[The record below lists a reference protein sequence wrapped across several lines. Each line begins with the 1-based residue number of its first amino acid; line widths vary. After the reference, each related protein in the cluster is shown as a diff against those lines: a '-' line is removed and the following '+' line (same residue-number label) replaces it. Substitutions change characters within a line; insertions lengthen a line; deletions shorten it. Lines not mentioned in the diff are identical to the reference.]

1 MFTESSIGTVQSYQE
16 LGIPVYT
23 ELASASTDQALDN
36 IVEDVRNIGEIF
48 NVQET
53 ANAYADEL
61 QERIDA
67 LMDKVS
73 GQSGEPLKV
82 LFMAGYADGTFV
94 AFNSKMSS
102 YAECPER

>member
-1 MFTESSIGTVQSYQE
+1 MFTESSIGTVNPIRNWAFPS
-16 LGIPVYT
+16 IPSWPS
-23 ELASASTDQALDN
+23 LSTDQALDN
-36 IVEDVRNIGEIF
+36 IVEDVPEHWRIF

-73 GQSGEPLKV
+73 GQSGSP
-82 LFMAGYADGTFV
+82 
-94 AFNSKMSS
+94 
-102 YAECPER
+102 